1 LPNKDSDVIRYINCF
16 RKRADISDEEF
27 RNHWSSPEFN
37 ALIDRVVSLYGAE
50 HYAKTLALKVQA
62 TREVIEARGIG
73 EPYDAV
79 LEYWWKDARHLQE
92 MYETPEAR
100 QLFEEMGNYQVRF
113 IDISR
118 STAFF
123 TEGDG

>member
-1 LPNKDSDVIRYINCF
+1 VIRYINCF
-16 RKRADISDEEF
+16 RKKADISDEEF
-27 RNHWSSPEFN
+27 RQYWSSLEFS
-37 ALIDRVVSLYGAE
+37 ALVDRVVSLYGAE
-50 HYAKTLALKVQA
+50 HYAKNLALKVQA
-62 TREVIEARGIG
+62 TRELIEARGIG

-92 MYETPEAR
+92 RYESPEAR
-100 QLFEEMGNYQVRF
+100 LLFEEMGKYQEQF